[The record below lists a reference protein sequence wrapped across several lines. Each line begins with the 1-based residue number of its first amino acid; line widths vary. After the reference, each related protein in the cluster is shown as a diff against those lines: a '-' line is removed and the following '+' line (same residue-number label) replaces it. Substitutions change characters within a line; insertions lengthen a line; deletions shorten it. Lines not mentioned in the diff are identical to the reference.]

1 MDGTVLFKTY
11 GRKDES
17 FELDNW
23 IEWPEPYKDRWPNF
37 QPHEFR
43 CKDGSAYMVIQTEL
57 LDALQELRDKLKRPI
72 HINSGFRTVKYNTK
86 VGGKPNS
93 QHLLGKAADIV
104 VPEVKTSQLRDF
116 VELIPAFASGGIGYY
131 PKKGFVHVDV
141 RRTAPTRWTE

>member
-1 MDGTVLFKTY
+1 MYGTVLFKTY

-23 IEWPEPYKDRWPNF
+23 IEWPDEYKDRWPNF

-57 LDALQELRDKLKRPI
+57 LDALQELRGKLKRPI

-104 VPEVKTSQLRDF
+104 VTGVTTSQLRDF
-116 VELIPAFASGGIGYY
+116 VELIPAFAAGGIGYY
-131 PKKGFVHVDV
+131 PKQGFVHVDV